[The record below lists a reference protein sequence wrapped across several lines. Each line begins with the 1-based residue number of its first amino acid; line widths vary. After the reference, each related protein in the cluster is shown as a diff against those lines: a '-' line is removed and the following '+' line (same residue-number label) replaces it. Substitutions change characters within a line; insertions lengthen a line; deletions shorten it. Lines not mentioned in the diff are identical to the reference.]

1 MKGAKFLAIL
11 ASAGLMLAAGC
22 TAVPISNI
30 VDTPVVT
37 NKQNPS
43 LEDISRAIVRAGAAL
58 GWQMKE
64 VRPGQIVGTLML
76 RGHTAVV
83 EVAYNTKA
91 YSIVYKDSQN
101 LDYNPATNT
110 IHRNYNGWVQNLDR
124 DIRAQLTAV
133 GA

>member
-1 MKGAKFLAIL
+1 MKGVKFMAIL
-11 ASAGLMLAAGC
+11 ASAVLMLAAGC
-22 TAVPISNI
+22 TTAPIYS
-30 VDTPVVT
+30 VADAPVVT
-37 NKQNPS
+37 NKQNPT
-43 LEDISRAIVRAGAAL
+43 LEDVGKAIIHAGVAL

-76 RGHTAVV
+76 RSHTAVV
-83 EVAYNTKA
+83 EVAYSTKS

-101 LDYNPATNT
+101 LDYNGAAKT

-124 DIRAQLTAV
+124 DIRAQLSAI